1 LRLIFYKAVSSRE
14 NRKKKW
20 LAHTHT
26 YIWLKLRICIC
37 TWLIIKCVDM
47 QW

>member
-1 LRLIFYKAVSSRE
+1 MYI
-14 NRKKKW
+14 
-20 LAHTHT
+20 HT
-26 YIWLKLRICIC
+26 YIWLKLHICIC